1 MKPFVVKTSV
11 PAKKVMSERIKGELK
26 PLDKYEVDIRDGKN
40 TKFFV
45 NGFKTGE
52 VYRFPVS
59 FDTPEEA
66 KGFAKT
72 TLAEGVY
79 RAIFIYAVNE
89 YDHGVLFATIRKN
102 DTDFKYP
109 QLNRW

>member
-11 PAKKVMSERIKGELK
+11 PAKKAMSDRIKGELK
-26 PLDKYEVDIRDGKN
+26 PLDKYEVDIRNGEK

-52 VYRFPVS
+52 VVRLPVK
-59 FDTPEEA
+59 FDNPEEA
-66 KGFAKT
+66 KEFAKA
-72 TLAEGVY
+72 TLSEGVY

-89 YDHGVLFATIRKN
+89 YDHGVLYATIRKN